1 MGHIIT
7 QLTEARAGRITD
19 AVRAAAEHEGIDAGH
34 LASLVAKGTAAVPAN
49 RKHAALKPRAV
60 GRELK
65 TKINVNLGISRDC
78 PDVEAELAKVRGAID
93 LGADAVMDL
102 SSSGDTGPFRRRLV
116 EISPVMI
123 GTVPAYDA
131 VIRLDKALKDI
142 TADEWIDTVR
152 AHAED
157 GVDFQ
162 TIHAG
167 ITLETVARLKGKRR
181 TTGIV
186 SRGGSLLFAW
196 MSMTGRENPFYERY
210 DEVLDICAAH
220 DVTVSLGD
228 ACRPGSIADSTDAA
242 QVSELVALGD
252 LARRARERGVQAII
266 EGPGH
271 MCLSDVRANMVLER
285 RLCDDAPFYVLGPIV
300 TDIAPGWDHI
310 TSAIGGAIAAA
321 SGAAFLC
328 YVTPAEHLRLPTF
341 DDMREGIMAAR
352 IAAHAGDIAK
362 GIPGSR
368 ELDDRMSEARRN
380 LDWEAMF
387 SLAIDPEKARRY
399 RAESKPEREDTCT
412 MCGAMC
418 AVRNVNEILEGREVH
433 VN

>member
-1 MGHIIT
+1 MGRIIT

-19 AVRAAAEHEGIDAGH
+19 AMREAASREGIEPER
-34 LASLVAKGTAAVPAN
+34 LATLVAAGTAVIPAN
-49 RKHAALKPRAV
+49 KGHAALQARAV

-65 TKINVNLGISRDC
+65 TKINVNLGVSRDC
-78 PDVEAELAKVRGAID
+78 PDVEAEFGKVRGAIA
-93 LGADAVMDL
+93 LGADAIMDL

-116 EISPVMI
+116 GTSPVMI

-131 VIRLDKALKDI
+131 VIRLDKALKDV
-142 TADEWIDTVR
+142 TADDWIDTVR
-152 AHAED
+152 SHAED

-167 ITLETVARLKGKRR
+167 ITLDTVARLKGKRR
-181 TTGIV
+181 KTGIV

-210 DEVLDICAAH
+210 DEVLDVCARH
-220 DVTVSLGD
+220 DVTISLGD
-228 ACRPGSIADSTDAA
+228 ACRPGSVADSTDAA
-242 QVSELVALGD
+242 QVVELVALGD
-252 LARRARERGVQAII
+252 LARRARDRGVQTII

-271 MCLSDVRANMVLER
+271 MSLADVQANMLLER

-300 TDIAPGWDHI
+300 TDIAPGWDHL
-310 TSAIGGAIAAA
+310 TSAIGGAVAAA

-341 DDMREGIMAAR
+341 EDMREGIMAAR
-352 IAAHAGDIAK
+352 VAAHAGDVAK
-362 GIPGSR
+362 GIPGAR

-380 LDWEAMF
+380 LDWEGMF
-387 SLAIDPEKARRY
+387 ALAIDPEKARRY

-418 AVRNVNEILEGREVH
+418 AVRNVNEILEGREVD
-433 VN
+433 VK